1 MSAPQ
6 FINTNIV
13 ATANFSSLTSQLS
26 AVTSQLLKLQQT
38 VIGTN
43 KIFQNQVSVMNRAFA
58 ENMRSTGQFATHFVT
73 LSSDVENF
81 GRNLDSGK
89 LKLSRYFKTWQDHT
103 KTSGGL
109 IRQLAQQQVTLQNA
123 VIQPLGKNAQ
133 GLMQYNVHVAQ
144 GLDTIANKTA
154 LAAMQAKILNKVMQ
168 DGANQLINWGKNTQ
182 WAGRQLTVGLTLPLA
197 MFGQAASKAFLE
209 ADKELVR
216 LTKVYGGLA
225 ATSASDLK
233 KIRNEVS
240 ATAKEL
246 AAQYGAS
253 YTATIGL
260 AADIAATGKQG
271 QDLLDSTVQTTRL
284 AILGEVEHAEAMKA
298 TLAIQSTF
306 KQSTDEL
313 TQSIDFLNAVE
324 NQTSTT
330 LNDLVIAIP
339 KAGPVIQAMG
349 GSVKDLSLLL
359 VAMKE
364 GGINASEGA
373 NALKSALASLINPT
387 KVAKAMFA
395 DFGIDLTEIVEK
407 NAGNLTGTI
416 MALQSALDK
425 LNPLQKQQ
433 AIEQLFGKFQFSR
446 LNALFANLGKQGSQ
460 TLQVLDL
467 MNASAGDL
475 ANLSSRELAQIT
487 ESASGKFRRAL
498 ESVKADMAQI
508 GNSFLSIG
516 TTILNIISG
525 IVKFF
530 GKLPDP
536 LKKALTFLGG
546 ITAVAG
552 PLIMLTGVLANFF
565 GYIVKGLFHFK
576 ALFKGG
582 EGWKYLTPEI
592 LAAEKA
598 GSLIEK
604 TFYSDAKAAA
614 TLEVSL
620 HGLAAAY
627 KDLEGKILAANIAA
641 QPTISTIAGSPILQ
655 GSTRVAD
662 PSHPLIGQPYS
673 RSMAHL
679 NPVSKMTEVERLS
692 QTIFSTV
699 PNPAPVNRKVGA
711 NPQMYMTGD
720 MPLIPGLTSVNGA
733 STGIIA
739 SEAAKWHSMTAA
751 LAMQS
756 EQELVLLKREVA
768 ATGGITTSLSGSYQK
783 LLPEMTKLTTHAAQE
798 GAKIVAA
805 LEAGAL
811 TVAQAQ
817 AEIVALN
824 ARIEAMMVQTA
835 SQIAAI
841 ESRSIN
847 LTSVPLLSQPI
858 IDPITGK
865 SNMKEVFRPGRTAS
879 TIDAIADAL
888 GVRTSGGGYSIATTK
903 PKFLPIVK
911 RNTGGEIFTAEG
923 GAFVPG
929 VGNTDTVPAMLTP
942 GEFVVNKKQ
951 TQKDPQGLRD
961 YNAGRAVIVPVQKF
975 LTGGEVLEG
984 AHFSGNVKLTG
995 EQIKNAPRLFDALPP
1010 HMQASVLQFPG
1021 QTFLIQDSQ
1030 ILTLPRILNK
1040 KLRLASRANLSKE
1053 QALGH
1058 IRGVPAATMFSGWN
1072 LDERL
1077 KERLKAELLTQIS
1090 LSTPA
1095 DPAAGY
1101 RDPDM
1106 ERIFKTT
1113 KERLLNDTS
1122 LDYEDIKKFAFSF
1135 REAEQKTKVVLTT
1148 LKDVEAS
1155 AKIFASAKKLEKLKT
1170 ELGIDIPKP
1179 DEVTRFSTSKNAD
1192 VTKSVG
1198 WFDANAK
1205 RIAERYFARYPDK
1218 KDISIPNSQGKR
1230 NIWVNSGNGVATVH
1244 EGGATTAK
1252 LREAVVLVID
1262 ELTGRVR
1269 VGKLN
1274 PIFAPRDPKAAT
1286 MTRRWI
1292 AGRATGGPVNK
1303 NTPYIVGEKGPEL
1316 FIPRH
1321 DGGIIPNNKLNSGGP
1336 VAGVRYYG
1344 TGSGDGPVTADTFGS
1359 VAQAKKALRSGNPAV
1374 RAAAQTWLL
1383 AQSAKGSQV
1392 AVGGTPGVFQGE
1404 QSPGTRGS
1412 YTRGRGFT
1420 DYQIRGS
1427 QVSGIHAMPTY
1438 RPIYDNNPFRGWQP
1452 GVGTMAAAS
1461 SLKLASSDAYAR
1473 AGARL
1478 TVLQLAALN
1487 KLLEVQTSAKNALQT
1502 TGIVIKEL
1510 RGTTTAKL
1518 SDAYARSTYR
1528 PTSWR
1533 ELSPFN
1539 PTGYNARRVPGQPF
1553 GASLGNHPFAVSMA
1567 ASAGGMYAA
1576 SKIKNPAIAGIVS
1589 TMAGV
1594 LPFMLPQML
1603 MQKKA
1608 AKAAMLNDEAR
1619 LLAERNGTTIA
1630 QERQALVAKQQA
1642 EKAAAQAART
1652 SALASKTGMGSKIA
1666 AGAEKGMLAL
1676 MLAQGAKVSGIF
1688 ARIGPM
1694 IFRIASILKSLS
1706 IPGLIITALIMIGK
1720 YFWDAHKA
1728 AQAAIQAQS
1737 DSFKLNAKQAKQAGI
1752 AYVDFKKKVE
1762 DVREQQRL
1770 MMEAGRIALQSNK
1783 NSSIGGLVFSY
1794 QELKKATKD
1803 AKKNMP
1809 DVVKM
1814 FDDLNFDQVADAA
1827 ANLKVQFVSQGMSAE
1842 KAAIK
1847 IYGIVAASNKAG
1859 QAADAIST
1867 KAFMAIQDKSTAA
1880 TASVQ
1885 GLAKAIKSD
1894 LDAKII
1900 VSSFEA
1906 MVSAVDASTKALIGT
1921 KDETGKVITEA
1932 EALEATF
1939 KQIHSTQQGNV
1950 QLGEDGLKALQDQN
1964 PLLIGILNKNDTIAG
1979 TYAKMRLVLQGI
1991 GGDLSAVNSKTAQ
2004 AMLLVKEGIDSA
2016 ALAMATGT
2024 DEQGIQVQSGNLT
2037 ALVTLVNHYKK
2048 ASLDAALASTSAAKK
2063 AADGNKAEIK
2073 SIQEKIA
2080 AINDEADA
2088 RKRALEQQTAT
2099 EDAKIQLKKLQLDYQ
2114 DAIATGNTKDAAQ
2127 IQLSIRQ
2134 LVLQTNKTQ
2143 ALAAIEEKRNADLK
2157 IQNALLAKAQEK
2169 ANAAQ
2174 LKATNQS
2181 TAAQNAANTL
2191 STIQS
2196 IQSTIASLISQRA
2209 TADPT
2214 TEAGKLVIAGLDSQF
2229 KKQLAELTKYGTLG
2243 KNAANALSP
2252 GGIYNAKLPST
2263 DYSSSLA
2270 KLSADALKTA
2280 SSKFVGG
2287 VDKFALYVDKLS
2299 GTSGLAYSDPTETTP
2314 LKFAGVKIGDAVY
2327 MRFSSGD
2334 GKKNIQVATE
2344 KNFTDDAYNAYIKNG
2359 WKFIEYATEKN
2370 SSPEH
2375 VYHQILGRKVPKAAT
2390 GGQIL
2395 HYEPGGTVRGPGT
2408 ATSDSIPALLSNGE
2422 YVIRASSVKKYGT
2435 ETFEALNAGRFADG
2449 GLAQDPNKV
2458 YLPDGTEA
2466 RRMSREERDANYRAS
2481 RERFLAQR
2489 KAYKEF
2495 VMPQETHKEYLNRMK
2510 QMGYLMGGAIPGF
2523 HKGGKAHKHP
2533 KLTPLS
2539 DLGETTKSQIKYLED
2554 WTTLLN
2560 TYYGAKYKDLL
2571 SLPEGQNIVSKLSY
2585 SKILDGSIKRS
2596 DPASWAQDSEHI
2608 NAFWDSSNRRI
2619 TMGLANSLN
2628 PILNPNPLYIPGTLD
2643 DLHATKSTA
2652 SKNQSPINFLEGI
2665 AKNVKNN
2672 PYSRMEVLNTLFH
2685 EFGHA
2690 LQSSIRSQQTY
2701 SQMLM
2706 GINDPKGI
2714 NNIETSAD
2722 LMSGGIFKEMYQ
2734 NGYIPQVTDSILQ
2747 NIFSSKI
2754 LTGTATQLPAFEK
2767 DGWHPTNENF
2777 RFATWAKGFQVGD
2790 TAALDDSLVTK
2801 KQKLTSGET
2810 EFKPIK
2816 FADIANLEAAKAAI
2830 TAAMVPSG
2838 FHRGGQ
2844 VGHQHT
2850 GEAAKPQLKYF
2861 PWRPDLPNYWS
2872 NGKPTGSPWT
2882 GRWGELRYSPSKG
2895 KDIWGGTEIPGL
2907 KFSGKFAQHS
2917 DYWHQMTEQPS
2928 KSSGS
2933 GMGIDKY
2940 TPPLVGSGASA
2951 WSGGLLGGG
2960 GGNMIGFHK
2969 GGPVGHRHGR
2979 NLPGS
2984 LFRWNPYPKDMP
2996 DYWSDGSPSGSP
3008 YTQRWGALRYGPAKG
3023 KDIWGG
3029 TEIPGLPF
3037 SGKIPNRS
3045 DYWHQILE
3053 QPNKSSGP
3061 GMAVDKSTPPLVGS
3075 GASAWSGGL
3084 LGGGGGNMFHK
3095 GGLAEAGHK
3104 HGIAGLWDKF
3114 KNQANKSLTGAA
3126 AADTLNQAG
3135 YLGQLAL
3142 SSVAKNIVPKPSKE
3156 QDKSFQ
3162 EFTQI
3167 PSIYRALTGKTD
3179 EGPLGQISPKA
3190 GAVADWAGLLTFFTP
3205 YRSSGRAATHAA
3217 GSAAAS
3223 AALPTVPLSPMEMF
3237 RGQFPTLD
3245 PSMLPKGTLSTGTK
3259 IKPWELQTY
3268 KKILA
3273 RHYLAKQPD
3282 PRTLTQHE
3290 VAVLADMKVPGFEDL
3305 RVHTEHT
3312 ADYIADDLRLKSTFD
3327 YKSPLTKSVSTVE
3340 ELLSKSLFH
3349 GGNLPTVDGK
3359 IDLKNRTGLNSW
3371 YGGQMFAAED
3381 YRQALAYLLKSPD
3394 NSVYS
3399 ITSALKKEDVID
3411 LRHNANTLAS
3421 QQPFVFAKLLRDIE
3435 SGKITLQDHQSKDFV
3450 YSTLLA
3456 QEGGRY
3462 PHAAAPGAL
3471 RDKIFQLYF
3480 KNISPW
3486 LAENGIKAIVHRNG
3500 TRVAIPEIGTS
3511 VADNPTRVQD
3521 FGQTGTDAIAY
3532 TTVDGSIGQIQKH
3545 TITSQQVK
3553 DIVARIQASNPDVK
3567 SSRLESEIMALLRQ
3581 STEIPRKAMGG
3592 LVVPQAKDWSNKA
3605 KFATGGMVNKA
3616 KYNLP
3621 SPSVSINKSMMPNSN
3636 NSAVHHYDVGG
3647 LVVNAQPGQD
3657 EKTIATMVVNMLD
3670 QKNMM
3675 REAMYGRQRSMSG
3688 GN

>member
-26 AVTSQLLKLQQT
+26 AVTSQLLQLQQT

-43 KIFQNQVSVMNRAFA
+43 KVFQNQVSVMNRAFA

-73 LSSDVENF
+73 LNSDVENF

-89 LKLSRYFKTWQDHT
+89 LKLSRYFKTWQDHA

-233 KIRNEVS
+233 KIRNEVA

-395 DFGIDLTEIVEK
+395 DFGIDLSDIVTK

-487 ESASGKFRRAL
+487 ESASGKFKRAL

-516 TTILNIISG
+516 TTILNIIDG

-614 TLEVSL
+614 TLQTSL
-620 HGLAAAY
+620 HGLSAAY

-756 EQELVLLKREVA
+756 EQELTLLKKEVS
-768 ATGGITTSLSGSYQK
+768 ATGGITTSLSTSYQR

-805 LEAGAL
+805 LEAGAI

-824 ARIEAMMVQTA
+824 ARIEAMMVQTS

-858 IDPITGK
+858 IDPATGK
-865 SNMKEVFRPGRTAS
+865 SNMKELFRPGRTAS

-1122 LDYEDIKKFAFSF
+1122 LDYEDIRKFAFSF

-1155 AKIFASAKKLEKLKT
+1155 AKIFAASKKLEKLRT

-1205 RIAERYFARYPDK
+1205 RIAERYFAKYPDK

-1252 LREAVVLVID
+1252 LREAVVLLID

-1274 PIFAPRDPKAAT
+1274 PTFAPRDPRAAA

-1383 AQSAKGSQV
+1383 AQSAKGPQV

-1502 TGIVIKEL
+1502 SGIVIKEL
-1510 RGTTTAKL
+1510 RGATTAKL

-1567 ASAGGMYAA
+1567 ASAGGMFAA

-1603 MQKKA
+1603 MQKKG
-1608 AKAAMLNDEAR
+1608 AKAALLNDEAR

-1652 SALASKTGMGSKIA
+1652 SALASKTGMGARVA

-1694 IFRIASILKSLS
+1694 IFRIASILKSLT

-1770 MMEAGRIALQSNK
+1770 MMEAGRIALQSSK

-1894 LDAKII
+1894 LDAKVI

-2048 ASLDAALASTSAAKK
+2048 ASLAAALASTSAAKK

-2088 RKRALEQQTAT
+2088 RKRALEQQTST

-2191 STIQS
+2191 SAIQS

-2209 TADPT
+2209 TVDPT

-2280 SSKFVGG
+2280 STKFVGG

-2299 GTSGLAYSDPTETTP
+2299 GTSGLAYSAPTETIP
-2314 LKFAGVKIGDAVY
+2314 LKFGGVKIGDAVY

-2344 KNFTDDAYNAYIKNG
+2344 KNFTDDAYNAYIKKG
-2359 WKFIEYATEKN
+2359 WKFLEYATEKN
-2370 SSPEH
+2370 NSPEH
-2375 VYHQILGRKVPKAAT
+2375 VYHQILGRNVPKAAT

-2408 ATSDSIPALLSNGE
+2408 ATSDSIPAYLSNGE
-2422 YVIRASSVKKYGT
+2422 YVIRASAVDHYGT
-2435 ETFEALNAGRFADG
+2435 ELFDKLN
-2449 GLAQDPNKV
+2449 
-2458 YLPDGTEA
+2458 T
-2466 RRMSREERDANYRAS
+2466 
-2481 RERFLAQR
+2481 QR
-2489 KAYKEF
+2489 
-2495 VMPQETHKEYLNRMK
+2495 
-2510 QMGYLMGGAIPGF
+2510 F

-2628 PILNPNPLYIPGTLD
+2628 PMLNPNPLYIPGTLD
-2643 DLHATKSTA
+2643 DLHATKSTT

-2767 DGWHPTNENF
+2767 NGWHPTNENF

-2801 KQKLTSGET
+2801 TQKLTSGET

-2830 TAAMVPSG
+2830 TAAMVPS
-2838 FHRGGQ
+2838 
-2844 VGHQHT
+2844 
-2850 GEAAKPQLKYF
+2850 
-2861 PWRPDLPNYWS
+2861 
-2872 NGKPTGSPWT
+2872 
-2882 GRWGELRYSPSKG
+2882 
-2895 KDIWGGTEIPGL
+2895 
-2907 KFSGKFAQHS
+2907 
-2917 DYWHQMTEQPS
+2917 
-2928 KSSGS
+2928 
-2933 GMGIDKY
+2933 
-2940 TPPLVGSGASA
+2940 
-2951 WSGGLLGGG
+2951 
-2960 GGNMIGFHK
+2960 GFHK

-3061 GMAVDKSTPPLVGS
+3061 GMGLDKSTPPLVGS

-3084 LGGGGGNMFHK
+3084 LGGGGGQMFHK

-3114 KNQANKSLTGAA
+3114 KNQANKSLMGSV
-3126 AADTLNQAG
+3126 AADVLSQAG
-3135 YLGQLAL
+3135 YLGQTAL
-3142 SSVAKNIVPKPSKE
+3142 SSVAKGIVPKPSKE

-3162 EFTQI
+3162 EFTGI
-3167 PSIYRALTGKTD
+3167 PQVYRALAGKTD

-3245 PSMLPKGTLSTGTK
+3245 PSMLPKGTVSTATK

-3268 KKILA
+3268 QKILA
-3273 RHYLAKQPD
+3273 RHYLAKKPD

-3290 VAVLADMKVPGFEDL
+3290 VAVLAAQKVPGFENL
-3305 RVHTEHT
+3305 RVHTDHT
-3312 ADYIADDLRLKSTFD
+3312 ADSIADSLHLNKTFN
-3327 YKSPLTKSVSTVE
+3327 YTAPLTRSESSLE
-3340 ELLSKSLFH
+3340 ELLTKSLFH
-3349 GGNLPTVDGK
+3349 GGNLPTTGGK
-3359 IDLKNRTGLNSW
+3359 VDLKNRTGLNSW

-3435 SGKITLQDHQSKDFV
+3435 SGKIALQDHQSKDFV
-3450 YSTLLA
+3450 IQSLIG

-3462 PHAAAPGAL
+3462 PHASATGAL

-3480 KNISPW
+3480 KDISPW
-3486 LAENGIKAIVHRNG
+3486 LAENGIKAIAHRNG

-3511 VADNPTRVQD
+3511 VSDNPTRVQD
-3521 FGQTGTDAIAY
+3521 FNQLGTDALAY
-3532 TTVDGSIGQIQKH
+3532 TTVENSIGAIKKH

-3553 DIVARIQASNPDVK
+3553 DIVARIEATKSDLK
-3567 SSRLESEIMALLRQ
+3567 SSKIEAEIMALLRQ
-3581 STEIPRKAMGG
+3581 SAEIPRKAMGG
-3592 LVVPQAKDWSNKA
+3592 LMVPQAKDWSNKT

-3647 LVVNAQPGQD
+3647 LVVNSQPGQD

-3688 GN
+3688 SN

>member
-26 AVTSQLLKLQQT
+26 AVTSQLLQLQQT

-43 KIFQNQVSVMNRAFA
+43 KVFQNQVSVMNRAFA

-73 LSSDVENF
+73 LNSDVENF

-89 LKLSRYFKTWQDHT
+89 LKLSRYFKTWQDHA

-225 ATSASDLK
+225 ATSAADLK

-330 LNDLVIAIP
+330 LNDLVTAIP

-487 ESASGKFRRAL
+487 ESASGKFKRAL

-516 TTILNIISG
+516 TTILNIIDG

-614 TLEVSL
+614 TLQTSL

-756 EQELVLLKREVA
+756 EQELTLLKKEVS
-768 ATGGITTSLSGSYQK
+768 ATGGITTSLSTSYQR

-805 LEAGAL
+805 LEAGAI

-817 AEIVALN
+817 AQIVALN
-824 ARIEAMMVQTA
+824 ARIEAMMVQTS

-858 IDPITGK
+858 IDPATGK
-865 SNMKEVFRPGRTAS
+865 SNMKELFRPGRTAS

-984 AHFSGNVKLTG
+984 AHFSGNVRLTG

-1122 LDYEDIKKFAFSF
+1122 LDYEDIRKFAFSF

-1155 AKIFASAKKLEKLKT
+1155 AKIFAASKKLEKLRT

-1205 RIAERYFARYPDK
+1205 RIAERYFAKYPDK

-1252 LREAVVLVID
+1252 LREAVVLLVD

-1274 PIFAPRDPKAAT
+1274 PTFAPRDPRAAA

-1383 AQSAKGSQV
+1383 AQSAKGPQV

-1461 SLKLASSDAYAR
+1461 SLKSASTDAYAR
-1473 AGARL
+1473 AGARV
-1478 TVLQLAALN
+1478 TVLQLTALN
-1487 KLLEVQTSAKNALQT
+1487 KLLEVQTAAKNALQT
-1502 TGIVIKEL
+1502 SGIVIKEL

-1528 PTSWR
+1528 PTSWK

-1567 ASAGGMYAA
+1567 ASAGGMFAA

-1603 MQKKA
+1603 MQKKG
-1608 AKAAMLNDEAR
+1608 AKAALLNDEAK

-1630 QERQALVAKQQA
+1630 QERQALIAKQQA

-1652 SALASKTGMGSKIA
+1652 SALASKTGMGARVA
-1666 AGAEKGMLAL
+1666 AGAEKGILAL
-1676 MLAQGAKVSGIF
+1676 MLAQGAKAAGLF

-1706 IPGLIITALIMIGK
+1706 IPGAILTALFMIGK

-1737 DSFKLNAKQAKQAGI
+1737 DSFKLNEKQAKQAGI

-1794 QELKKATKD
+1794 QELRKATKD

-1842 KAAIK
+1842 QAAIK
-1847 IYGIVAASNKAG
+1847 IYGIVAASNKAS

-1867 KAFMAIQDKSTAA
+1867 KAFMDIQDKSTAA
-1880 TASVQ
+1880 TASIQ
-1885 GLAKAIKSD
+1885 GLAKSINAD
-1894 LDAKII
+1894 LDAKVI
-1900 VSSFEA
+1900 VASFEA
-1906 MVSAVDASTKALIGT
+1906 MVAAVDASTKALIGT

-1939 KQIHSTQQGNV
+1939 KQIHNTQQGNV
-1950 QLGEDGLKALQDQN
+1950 KLGEDGLKAIQDQN

-2024 DEQGIQVQSGNLT
+2024 DEQGVKVQSGNLT
-2037 ALVTLVNHYKK
+2037 ALVTLVDHYKK
-2048 ASLDAALASTSAAKK
+2048 ASLAAALASTSAAKK

-2088 RKRALEQQTAT
+2088 RKRALEQQTST

-2196 IQSTIASLISQRA
+2196 IQSTIASLISQRS

-2214 TEAGKLVIAGLDSQF
+2214 TDAGKQLIAGLESQF

-2252 GGIYNAKLPST
+2252 GGIYNAKLPSG
-2263 DYSSSLA
+2263 DYGASLA
-2270 KLSADALKTA
+2270 KLSSEALATA
-2280 SSKFVGG
+2280 STKFVEG
-2287 VDKFALYVDKLS
+2287 VDKFALYVNKLS
-2299 GTSGLAYSDPTETTP
+2299 GTSGLAYSEPPKPVSPPGGGPGKTN
-2314 LKFAGVKIGDAVY
+2314 Y
-2327 MRFSSGD
+2327 MDFSSPD
-2334 GKKNIQVATE
+2334 GKKNVQVIVTPGTTKSAYDAYTKAGWQFVQYSNSSNPKKQSAIWDGGMFIQV
-2344 KNFTDDAYNAYIKNG
+2344 
-2359 WKFIEYATEKN
+2359 
-2370 SSPEH
+2370 
-2375 VYHQILGRKVPKAAT
+2375 PKLAV

-2395 HYEPGGTVRGPGT
+2395 HYGPGGGVDGPGT
-2408 ATSDSIPALLSNGE
+2408 ATSDSIPAMLSNGE
-2422 YVIRASSVKKYGT
+2422 YVIRASSVEHYGT
-2435 ETFEALNAGRFADG
+2435 DLFDKLN
-2449 GLAQDPNKV
+2449 
-2458 YLPDGTEA
+2458 T
-2466 RRMSREERDANYRAS
+2466 
-2481 RERFLAQR
+2481 QR
-2489 KAYKEF
+2489 
-2495 VMPQETHKEYLNRMK
+2495 L
-2510 QMGYLMGGAIPGF
+2510 
-2523 HKGGKAHKHP
+2523 HKGGKVHKHP

-2539 DLGETTKSQIKYLED
+2539 ELGETTKSQIKYLED
-2554 WTTLLN
+2554 WTALLN

-2571 SLPEGQNIVSKLSY
+2571 SLPEGQSIVSKLDIA
-2585 SKILDGSIKRS
+2585 KILDGSTKRQS
-2596 DPASWAQDSEHI
+2596 PQSWAEDADHI
-2608 NAFWDSSNRRI
+2608 NGNWDGANRTI

-2628 PILNPNPLYIPGTLD
+2628 PMLNPNPLYIPGTLD
-2643 DLHATKSTA
+2643 DLHAGKATT

-2665 AKNVKNN
+2665 AKNVQKN

-2690 LQSSIRSQQTY
+2690 LQSSLNAKQSY
-2701 SQMLM
+2701 SQTLM
-2706 GINDPKGI
+2706 GLNDPNGI
-2714 NNIETSAD
+2714 SNIETSAD

-2747 NIFSSKI
+2747 KIFSSKI
-2754 LTGTATQLPAFEK
+2754 LTGTATQLPAFGK
-2767 DGWHPTNENF
+2767 TSWHPSNENF

-2790 TAALDDSLVTK
+2790 TAALDDSFVSRT
-2801 KQKLTSGET
+2801 QTLTSGDS

-2830 TAAMVPSG
+2830 TAAM
-2838 FHRGGQ
+2838 
-2844 VGHQHT
+2844 
-2850 GEAAKPQLKYF
+2850 
-2861 PWRPDLPNYWS
+2861 
-2872 NGKPTGSPWT
+2872 
-2882 GRWGELRYSPSKG
+2882 
-2895 KDIWGGTEIPGL
+2895 IP
-2907 KFSGKFAQHS
+2907 
-2917 DYWHQMTEQPS
+2917 M
-2928 KSSGS
+2928 
-2933 GMGIDKY
+2933 
-2940 TPPLVGSGASA
+2940 
-2951 WSGGLLGGG
+2951 
-2960 GGNMIGFHK
+2960 GFHK
-2969 GGPVGHRHGR
+2969 GGPAEKGHRHGR

-2984 LFRWNPYPKDMP
+2984 LFRWQPYPEDMP
-2996 DYWSDGSPSGSP
+2996 DYWSNGKPSGSP

-3037 SGKIPNRS
+3037 SGKLANRT

-3061 GMAVDKSTPPLVGS
+3061 GMGIDKYTPPLVGS
-3075 GASAWSGGL
+3075 GASAMTGGL
-3084 LGGGGGNMFHK
+3084 LGGGGGNMIGFHK

-3104 HGIAGLWDKF
+3104 HGVAGLWNKF
-3114 KNQANKSLTGAA
+3114 KNQANQSLTGSI
-3126 AADTLNQAG
+3126 AADVLSQAG

-3142 SSVAKNIVPKPSKE
+3142 SGLAKNIVPKPTKE

-3162 EFTQI
+3162 EFTGI
-3167 PSIYRALTGKTD
+3167 PQIYRAFTGKTS
-3179 EGPLGQISPKA
+3179 EGPIGQLDATA
-3190 GAVADWAGLLTFFTP
+3190 GKVTDWAGALTFFTP
-3205 YRSSGRAATHAA
+3205 WRSSGRIATHAA

-3223 AALPTVPLSPMEMF
+3223 AAVPTVPLSPMEMF
-3237 RGQFPTLD
+3237 RGQFPALD

-3268 KKILA
+3268 QKILA
-3273 RHYLAKQPD
+3273 RHYLAKKPD

-3290 VAVLADMKVPGFEDL
+3290 VAVLAAQKVPGFENL
-3305 RVHTEHT
+3305 RVHTDHT
-3312 ADYIADDLRLKSTFD
+3312 ADSIADQLHLNKTFN
-3327 YKSPLTKSVSTVE
+3327 YTAPLTRSESSLE
-3340 ELLSKSLFH
+3340 ELLTKSLFH
-3349 GGNLPTVDGK
+3349 GGNLPTTGGK
-3359 IDLKNRTGLNSW
+3359 IDLKNRTGLSSW

-3399 ITSALKKEDVID
+3399 IQSALKKEDVID

-3435 SGKITLQDHQSKDFV
+3435 SGKIALQDHQSKDFV
-3450 YSTLLA
+3450 ISSLIG

-3462 PHAAAPGAL
+3462 PHASATGAL

-3480 KNISPW
+3480 KDISPW
-3486 LAENGIKAIVHRNG
+3486 LAENGIKAIAHRNG

-3511 VADNPTRVQD
+3511 VSDNPTRVQD
-3521 FGQTGTDAIAY
+3521 FNQLGTDALAY
-3532 TTVDGSIGQIQKH
+3532 TTVENSIGAIKKH

-3553 DIVARIQASNPDVK
+3553 DIVARIEATKSDLK
-3567 SSRLESEIMALLRQ
+3567 SSKIEAEIMALLKQ
-3581 STEIPRKAMGG
+3581 SAEIPHKAMGG
-3592 LVVPQAKDWSNKA
+3592 LMVPQAKDWSNKT
-3605 KFATGGMVNKA
+3605 KFATGGMINKA

-3621 SPSVSINKSMMPNSN
+3621 APSVSINKSMMPNSN

-3657 EKTIATMVVNMLD
+3657 EKTIATMVVSMLD